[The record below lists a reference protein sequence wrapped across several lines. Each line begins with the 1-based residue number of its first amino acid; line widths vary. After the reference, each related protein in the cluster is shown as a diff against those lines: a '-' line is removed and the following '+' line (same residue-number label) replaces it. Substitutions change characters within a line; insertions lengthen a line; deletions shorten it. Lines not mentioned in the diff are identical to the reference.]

1 MSRGTL
7 FIEGITPSLEEVL
20 ETREMRA
27 GFEKKLSEKYPE
39 DSIISFKLN
48 IPGPVKNSD
57 LIKMIFDL
65 GTSDIKG
72 VLLRKKF
79 EIQYEKELNLRTGP
93 EFFLVINGRPD
104 VVKTEMANLEEETP
118 LGRLY
123 DIDVVYDHEGRMESI
138 DRTKI
143 GFQKRTCFVCDK
155 DAKVC
160 GRSRAHSISDM
171 HDKIEELLKKER
183 RLTL

>member
-1 MSRGTL
+1 MSNAIL
-7 FIEGITPSLEEVL
+7 FSEGSRPTLEEVL

-27 GFEKKLSEKYPE
+27 GFEKKLSERYPG
-39 DSIISFKLN
+39 DAIISFKLN
-48 IPGPVKNSD
+48 IPGPVKNND
-57 LIKMIFDL
+57 LIKRIFDI
-65 GTSDIKG
+65 GTADIKA
-72 VLLRKKF
+72 VLFRKEF
-79 EIQYEKELNLRTGP
+79 LIRYEKELNLKTGP
-93 EFFLVINGRPD
+93 EFFLVIKAQPPA
-104 VVKTEMANLEEETP
+104 VKTEMADLEEETP

-123 DIDVVYDHEGRMESI
+123 DIDVVFGDEGKLKSI
-138 DRTKI
+138 DRTTI
-143 GFQKRTCFVCDK
+143 GFQKRTCFVCEK

>member
-1 MSRGTL
+1 MSKAKL
-7 FIEGITPSLEEVL
+7 FSEGIQPTLEEVL

-39 DSIISFKLN
+39 DGVISFKLN

-57 LIKMIFDL
+57 LIKRIFDL
-65 GTSDIKG
+65 GTKDIKAA
-72 VLLRKKF
+72 LSRREF
-79 EIQYEKELNLRTGP
+79 EIRYEKELNLRTGP
-93 EFFLVINGRPD
+93 EIFLVVKAQPIE
-104 VVKTEMANLEEETP
+104 VKTEMANLEEETP

-123 DIDVVYDHEGRMESI
+123 DIDVVYDDEGKMESI
-138 DRTKI
+138 DRSKI
-143 GFQKRTCFVCDK
+143 GFQKRTCFVCEK

>member
-1 MSRGTL
+1 MSNGVL
-7 FIEGITPSLEEVL
+7 FSEGSRPTLEEVL

-27 GFEKKLSEKYPE
+27 GFEKKLTEKYPL
-39 DSIISFKLN
+39 DAIISFKLN
-48 IPGPVKNSD
+48 IPGPVKNND
-57 LIKMIFDL
+57 LIKRIFDI
-65 GTSDIKG
+65 GTTDIKAS
-72 VLLRKKF
+72 LLRKEF
-79 EIQYEKELNLRTGP
+79 EIKYEKELNLPTGP
-93 EFFLVINGRPD
+93 EFLLAVKAQPD
-104 VVKTEMANLEEETP
+104 EVKTEMANLEEETP

-123 DIDVVYDHEGRMESI
+123 DIDVVYDDEGKMESI

-143 GFQKRTCFVCDK
+143 GFPKRTCFVCEK

-160 GRSRAHSISDM
+160 GRSRAHGISDM